1 MARSFKKTI
10 VKTSLESLIIQLKGE
25 LAKEGFTLTAVTDFQ
40 QEFQDRLGTHFKKY
54 KILSVHV
61 PYLSQQMLSFQP
73 LEGVVLPCSIT
84 IIETHPGEVE
94 IIPVNVTELISHD
107 MQDSSLQNLAVE
119 VSKRLERAIDNLQRE
134 PTGTPDL
141 FTSWG

>member
-1 MARSFKKTI
+1 MTHVFKKTI
-10 VKTSLESLIIQLKGE
+10 IKSSLESLIVQLKE
-25 LAKEGFTLTAVTDFQ
+25 VLAKEGFTITGVTDFQ
-40 QEFQDRLGTHFKKY
+40 KEFQDRLGTHFKKY

-61 PYLSQQMLSFQP
+61 PYLSQQMLSFEP

-84 IIETHPGEVE
+84 VIEINPGEVE
-94 IIPVNVTELISHD
+94 IIPVNATELIARD
-107 MQDSSLQNLAVE
+107 MQGASLQNLAEE
-119 VSKRLERAIDNLQRE
+119 VSRRLERAIHNLERE